1 MPAGP
6 RPQIP
11 SFSGPC
17 YNSQCVQFR
26 SQLIASAQ
34 AAQAQWDY
42 QYESERAT
50 EIVSQQQAALTT
62 QIAEEAKVKAQYE
75 QIVKETQQQAG
86 VAKKQSQASVAQQ
99 RVQARNAMAMQAT
112 SEQQQQQ
119 TTQRTKK
126 TAQNVGQ
133 PGVSRTRVS
142 SRFGIG
148 GYGGTAPGRVNP
160 TGLNI

>member
-1 MPAGP
+1 MPSGP

-11 SFSGPC
+11 TFAGPC
-17 YNSQCVQFR
+17 YDSRCVQFR
-26 SQLIASAQ
+26 SQMVASAQ

-42 QYESERAT
+42 QYESERAA

-86 VAKKQSQASVAQQ
+86 IAKKQSQASVAQQ
-99 RVQARNAMAMQAT
+99 RVQARNAMAIQAT
-112 SEQQQQQ
+112 PEQQQQV
-119 TTQRTKK
+119 TQRIKK

-142 SRFGIG
+142 SRPGIG